1 MGQWTKAR
9 IQLCGRFVADIDGS
23 RIEDTLPGRIGRV
36 LFAYLVLNRG
46 RPLPRDTLLM
56 AGWGEDA
63 PAEARNA
70 LNVLLSKLRHGLGAE
85 HLRGRTEIELLLPP
99 ATFVDAE
106 AALEGA
112 HRAESAIAEGRWAQ
126 AWGPAGIAYHV
137 ATRPFLTGLEAPW
150 IDEWRRRLEE
160 VRLRG
165 LECFAAAS
173 LGLGGPALAQAE
185 ERARMLTEL
194 APYRE
199 TGHRLLMEALARR
212 GNVAEALRAYER
224 LRVLLREELGIA
236 PSPTVQGVH
245 RRLLDSAEQL
255 ELLGLREDV
264 LARHVANQLGV
275 QDAHMALRVPPEL
288 VVVVALDDI
297 PAHADDPQRHRQPPG
312 QPAAIFT
319 RDRRGRKHGTAISL
333 ACRRADGPANCS
345 DQRRGRHA
353 QPNEQEN
360 VDVRACPWTLPLVA
374 YPPRVLK
381 PTLTTPHGLHQGS
394 DKCVP
399 AGWLV
404 LMAAFGGGRT
414 CSRDAMDWRR
424 RSETR

>member
-1 MGQWTKAR
+1 MGEWTKAR

-23 RIEDTLPGRIGRV
+23 RVEDALPGRRGRV

-46 RPLPRDTLLM
+46 RLLPRDELLL
-56 AGWGEDA
+56 AGWGDEV
-63 PAEARNA
+63 PGEAGNA
-70 LNVLLSKLRHGLGAE
+70 LSVLLSKLRHGLGAG
-85 HLRGRTEIELLLPP
+85 HLQGRTEVELLLPK
-99 ATFVDAE
+99 ATFVDVE

-150 IDEWRRRLEE
+150 IDRWRRRLEE

-165 LECFAAAS
+165 LECFAAAG

-199 TGHRLLMEALARR
+199 TGHRLLMDALARR

-245 RRLLDSAEQL
+245 RRLLENADS
-255 ELLGLREDV
+255 
-264 LARHVANQLGV
+264 
-275 QDAHMALRVPPEL
+275 
-288 VVVVALDDI
+288 
-297 PAHADDPQRHRQPPG
+297 
-312 QPAAIFT
+312 
-319 RDRRGRKHGTAISL
+319 
-333 ACRRADGPANCS
+333 
-345 DQRRGRHA
+345 
-353 QPNEQEN
+353 
-360 VDVRACPWTLPLVA
+360 
-374 YPPRVLK
+374 
-381 PTLTTPHGLHQGS
+381 
-394 DKCVP
+394 
-399 AGWLV
+399 
-404 LMAAFGGGRT
+404 
-414 CSRDAMDWRR
+414 
-424 RSETR
+424 

>member
-9 IQLCGRFVADIDGS
+9 IQLCGRLVANIDGS
-23 RIEDTLPGRIGRV
+23 RIEDTLPGRLGRI

-46 RPLPRDTLLM
+46 RPVPRETLLM

-63 PAEARNA
+63 PAEAGNA
-70 LNVLLSKLRHGLGAE
+70 LSVLLSKLRHGLGAE
-85 HLRGRTEIELLLPP
+85 HLRGRAEIELLLPP
-99 ATFVDAE
+99 ETFVDAE

-112 HRAESAIAEGRWAQ
+112 HRAESSIAEGRWAQ

-137 ATRPFLTGLEAPW
+137 ATRPFLAGLEAPW

-185 ERARMLTEL
+185 ERARTLTEL

-236 PSPTVQGVH
+236 PSPTVQSVH
-245 RRLLDSAEQL
+245 RRLLEGA
-255 ELLGLREDV
+255 
-264 LARHVANQLGV
+264 
-275 QDAHMALRVPPEL
+275 
-288 VVVVALDDI
+288 
-297 PAHADDPQRHRQPPG
+297 
-312 QPAAIFT
+312 
-319 RDRRGRKHGTAISL
+319 
-333 ACRRADGPANCS
+333 
-345 DQRRGRHA
+345 
-353 QPNEQEN
+353 
-360 VDVRACPWTLPLVA
+360 
-374 YPPRVLK
+374 
-381 PTLTTPHGLHQGS
+381 GS
-394 DKCVP
+394 
-399 AGWLV
+399 
-404 LMAAFGGGRT
+404 
-414 CSRDAMDWRR
+414 
-424 RSETR
+424 